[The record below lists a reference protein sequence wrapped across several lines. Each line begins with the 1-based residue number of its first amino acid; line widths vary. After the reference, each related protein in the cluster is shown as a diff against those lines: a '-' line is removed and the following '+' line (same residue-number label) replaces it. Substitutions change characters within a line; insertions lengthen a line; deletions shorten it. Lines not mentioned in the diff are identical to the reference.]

1 MEGRWNPIGTKLLCF
16 LVFIVGVEIH
26 GSQSFDDEGFILLQ
40 FRSKVRSDPY
50 GVLANWNLCNS
61 EPCAWFGVHCIAGK
75 VHVLNLSGCSLEGTL
90 SPELGNLSHLRSLI
104 LRNNLFSGILPKQIG
119 RLKML
124 EVLDVRDNDLS
135 GKIPT
140 EIERLQ
146 PLKCLLVSGNK
157 FEGSIPE
164 EMRRI
169 KLLSPL
175 KLDRNIAYTSCNGFD
190 YANKEFENEFYL
202 RDASPQPHKGSCYSH
217 EHEIYVNFA
226 HRKLQEQPEILSN
239 LIAENA
245 SYDGMMLPSSLD
257 IFFAVPVITRGSG
270 AFPAITNS
278 SSLLAPSPT
287 NDDDGLRDGANAT
300 SDDSPKGPII
310 HNGSPHELDTWI
322 YFFIALMVALFLA
335 TMIVMVIMCRKRG
348 VVAIGLSGQLQ
359 KAFTSG
365 GVPKLNRME
374 LETACEEFSN
384 IIHSY
389 DGATMYKGTLSS
401 GVEIAVTITT
411 ITSRKIWSRNA
422 EKAYRKKIDTLSKIN
437 HKNFVNLIGFCEED
451 EPFNRMM
458 VFEYAPNGTL
468 FEHIHVKGMEHLD
481 WSSRVRIIMGV
492 AYCLQYMHHEL
503 PTPVPHSN
511 LTSHSIYLTDD
522 YAAKIAE
529 VSFMSQAASK
539 AKPAGENESEHS
551 ELPPPSGDPQTNVY
565 SFGVLLLEIVS
576 GKLPNSEKDGPIE
589 KWAAGYFSEKNKL
602 EKMVDQSLKSFKSNE
617 LEVICEIAQE
627 CTIQD
632 PKQRP
637 SMNLII
643 PRLREVINVRPDQA
657 VPRLSPL
664 WWAELEILEAS

>member
-190 YANKEFENEFYL
+190 YANKEFENDL
-202 RDASPQPHKGSCYSH
+202 TGTTDQTLVQNV
-217 EHEIYVNFA
+217 EIYVNFA

-245 SYDGMMLPSSLD
+245 SYDD

-348 VVAIGLSGQLQ
+348 VSRLVSLISNFLTRQFL
-359 KAFTSG
+359 TLLG

>member
-190 YANKEFENEFYL
+190 YANKEFESTTDQTLVQNV
-202 RDASPQPHKGSCYSH
+202 
-217 EHEIYVNFA
+217 EIYVNFA

-348 VVAIGLSGQLQ
+348 VSRLVSLISNFLTRQFL
-359 KAFTSG
+359 TLLG

>member
-190 YANKEFENEFYL
+190 YANKEFENDSTGATDQTL
-202 RDASPQPHKGSCYSH
+202 VQNV
-217 EHEIYVNFA
+217 EIYVNFA

-245 SYDGMMLPSSLD
+245 SYDD

-287 NDDDGLRDGANAT
+287 SDDAGLRDDANAT

-335 TMIVMVIMCRKRG
+335 TMIVIVIMCRKRG
-348 VVAIGLSGQLQ
+348 VSRLVSLISNFLTRQFL
-359 KAFTSG
+359 TLLG